1 MIVSFSAS
9 HPRAASHN
17 QIRTMDPIEGLSVM
31 LKKKSLQRRALRHA
45 FHAGVVAACFTAL
58 PAAATPPSTAAS
70 TPAESGDDT
79 TRSTEPE
86 AAGNTVGGFGTTL
99 GRSGLLLGDMGGL
112 RPVLG
117 DAGMTLNLVETSEVL
132 GNVSGGIKQGF
143 VYDGLTQG
151 DLQLDTQRA
160 FGWYGG
166 TFNVSALYIHG
177 SNLSANNLG
186 TIQTA
191 SGIEADRALRLWELW
206 YDQKFLDGRADLK
219 IGEQSADQE
228 FIVSSN
234 AGLFVNTMFG
244 WPVVPSYDLP
254 GGGPAYPLAAPAV
267 RLRVKPD
274 DSFTILAAAFN
285 SRPALDVS
293 GDAQATNPGGT
304 NFPLGNGI
312 LAFTE
317 LQYEFPANGG
327 MVRPEDR
334 NVHAGV
340 YKIGAWYDSE
350 KFGDQEMDDGGMPL
364 ASTATSGN
372 AQQHRGNYSVYAVV
386 DQNLW
391 NSQAD
396 PEQSVNF
403 FGRVMGAPRDQ
414 NFITLGVNAGFTLK
428 APFENRD
435 DDTAGIGLGYAK
447 VSGRT
452 ADADADSSFFS
463 GVPNRVRHTETFIE
477 ATYQYQLF
485 PWWQLQP
492 DFQYVFDP
500 GAGASN
506 PSIPTRKIGNEAVIG
521 LRTNITF

>member
-1 MIVSFSAS
+1 
-9 HPRAASHN
+9 
-17 QIRTMDPIEGLSVM
+17 M
-31 LKKKSLQRRALRHA
+31 L
-45 FHAGVVAACFTAL
+45 G
-58 PAAATPPSTAAS
+58 
-70 TPAESGDDT
+70 
-79 TRSTEPE
+79 
-86 AAGNTVGGFGTTL
+86 TL
-99 GRSGLLLGDMGGL
+99 GRTEMLLGDMGGI
-112 RPVLG
+112 RPLLG
-117 DAGMTLNLVETSEVL
+117 DAGMTLNIVETSEVL

-143 VYDGLTQG
+143 VYDGLTQA

-177 SNLSANNLG
+177 SNLSANNLA

-244 WPVVPSYDLP
+244 WPVLPSYDLP

-274 DSFTILAAAFN
+274 DSLTFLAAAFN
-285 SRPALDVS
+285 SRPALNVS
-293 GDAQATNPGGT
+293 GDTQASNASGT
-304 NFPLGNGI
+304 NFPLGNGV
-312 LAFTE
+312 LAFAE
-317 LQYEFPANGG
+317 LQFEFPANGG
-327 MVRPEDR
+327 MVRPGEAQPL
-334 NVHAGV
+334 AGV
-340 YKIGAWYDSE
+340 YKLGAWYNSE
-350 KFGDQEMDDGGMPL
+350 NFADQELDDGGVPL
-364 ASTATSGN
+364 VSPATSGN
-372 AQQHRGNYSVYAVV
+372 PQQHRGNYSVYAVA
-386 DQNLW
+386 DQALW
-391 NSQAD
+391 ISTED

-403 FGRVMGAPRDQ
+403 FTRIMGAPRDE
-414 NFITLGVNAGFTLK
+414 NLITLGLNAGFTLK
-428 APFENRD
+428 APFESRE
-435 DDTAGIGLGYAK
+435 DDTVGLGLGYAR
-447 VSGRT
+447 VSGRA

-463 GVPNRVRHTETFIE
+463 GSPNRIRHTETFIE

-506 PSIPTRKIGNEAVIG
+506 PSIPTQKIGNEAVIG